1 MIFFYI
7 ASSVKNSGIVIS
19 KPDKNK
25 TTIDAR
31 VSGRK
36 DTLLHFIEG
45 ITRTFELKKLLASS
59 MEATKLIMNAEASSL
74 MLLDELTGDLNVSI
88 PTGPVKDK
96 IKGMTVPKNKGIGG
110 WVISYN
116 QPFISNDVTE
126 SDVFWK
132 DLSDDFTTRNIICVP
147 LQDEQGDAFGVLQAI
162 NKKDGKPFVNED
174 VAVFETLALHVSGA
188 IERSKEYE
196 KMKDLLDKRE
206 IQIAEIHHRL
216 RNNLSTISAL
226 LEFDLRE
233 ITEPKAQ
240 QAIIAANS
248 RLKSVAIAHSLLYD
262 QKQIDRV
269 MLSDYLESV
278 IHNVENVFKDPDKD
292 IFIQSDIEEMYL
304 DAKRA
309 MLCGM
314 IVNELLINAYKHAFE
329 GRGQGEIVITLKKTP
344 RDQIALIVAD
354 NGIGIQ
360 DQDIKSSGKPS
371 GQFVLKALAKKL
383 KAEINFEENPKI
395 GTACVIKFPV

>member
-1 MIFFYI
+1 
-7 ASSVKNSGIVIS
+7 
-19 KPDKNK
+19 
-25 TTIDAR
+25 
-31 VSGRK
+31 
-36 DTLLHFIEG
+36 LLDFIEG
-45 ITRTFELKKLLASS
+45 ITRTFELKKLLVRS
-59 MEATKLIMNAEASSL
+59 MEATKVIMSAEASSL

-88 PTGPVKDK
+88 PTGPVKDEINGMK
-96 IKGMTVPKNKGIGG
+96 IPKNKGISG

-132 DLSDDFTTRNIICVP
+132 DLSVDFTTRNVICVP
-147 LQDEQGDAFGVLQAI
+147 LQDEQGEAFGVLQAI
-162 NKKDGKPFVNED
+162 NKKDGRQFKNED
-174 VAVFETLALHVSGA
+174 VAVFESLALHVSSA
-188 IERSKEYE
+188 IERSKKYE

-206 IQIAEIHHRL
+206 VQIAEIHHRL

-226 LEFDLRE
+226 LEFDLNE
-233 ITEPKAQ
+233 ISEPKAR

-292 IFIQSDIEEMYL
+292 VFIQSDIEEIKL

-344 RDQIALIVAD
+344 REEMALIVAD

-360 DQDIKSSGKPS
+360 DKNISSSGKPS

-395 GTACVIKFPV
+395 GTACVIKFSV